1 MEPGT
6 TLSKHAAR
14 GKGQPR
20 APSAGASSAP
30 AHGNNFDFLRW
41 LAASFVLFSHEYA
54 VLGRGGAEPILG
66 PTGGFTTFGT
76 LGVDMFFVMSGC
88 LVTASMARGTGL
100 AFFVASRA
108 LRILPGLF
116 VALVVSTLAV
126 GLLATTLPL
135 ADYLRDGR
143 TWRYIWR
150 GLTMHD
156 LQWTLPGAFENLPF
170 AGVVN
175 GSLWSLWPEVQM
187 YAAVLLLGAVASVT
201 GALRRVVLAAG
212 MGVVAVI
219 AWSSHP
225 DLAGKLLEGPTLPRL
240 ALFFAFGAVL
250 EMLGWRGQRGLF
262 ACAVAIAC
270 AVLLRHSALFVPA
283 FDLAVAVCVVAFAYA
298 PLPWLSHW
306 ARFGDW
312 SYGMYVYA
320 FPVQQLVTLYGPR
333 LPLPLHFVLAYAIT
347 VVLAAL
353 SWHLVEAPALR
364 LKSLLRRTA
373 APVLGVPQPR
383 G

>member
-1 MEPGT
+1 MDPGT
-6 TLSKHAAR
+6 TLSEHAAR
-14 GKGQPR
+14 AHGQPR
-20 APSAGASSAP
+20 TAAGLAPNAP
-30 AHGNNFDFLRW
+30 THGNNFDFLRW
-41 LAASFVLFSHEYA
+41 LAATFVLLSHEYA
-54 VLGRGGAEPILG
+54 VLGRGGEEPILG

-100 AFFVASRA
+100 TFFIASRA

-116 VALVVSTLAV
+116 VALLVSTVAV
-126 GLLATTLPL
+126 GLFATTLPL

-143 TWRYIWR
+143 TWRYVWR

-156 LQWTLPGAFENLPF
+156 LQWTLPGAFERLPF

-187 YAAVLLLGAVASVT
+187 YAAVVTLGAVASLT
-201 GALRRVVLAAG
+201 GASRRVVLLAG
-212 MGVVAVI
+212 MGAVAVI
-219 AWSSHP
+219 AWRSHP

-240 ALFFAFGAVL
+240 ALFFAFGAML
-250 EMLGWRGQRGLF
+250 EMLGWRGQRRLVV
-262 ACAVAIAC
+262 CAAAIVC
-270 AVLLRHSALFVPA
+270 AILLRHSMLFVPA
-283 FDLAVAVCVVAFAYA
+283 FDLAVALCVVAFAYA
-298 PLPWLSHW
+298 PLPWLPHW

-333 LPLPLHFVLAYAIT
+333 LPLPLHFALAYTIT

-373 APVLGVPQPR
+373 VPVLGVPQPR